1 MTDEQALAL
10 RAKML
15 GATLRLARLS
25 AGRSLKE
32 LAGAIGVSPRTLSS
46 YEASRK
52 SISLPELEML
62 AFHLG
67 MPLQRFWAQAGPAAA
82 RPAVNPAALLPLR
95 QRMLGA
101 QVRAQRTAAQLSIRE
116 AAEHI
121 GIPPSRLSAGE
132 RGDRP
137 IPLPQL
143 EALARLFGR
152 PITDYLDSGGPVGE
166 WHASQRALEAL
177 QELPADLRDFLIDP
191 ANRTYLRLAKR
202 LSELSVDRLRMVAE
216 GLLDLTL

>member
-32 LAGAIGVSPRTLSS
+32 LAGAIGVSPRTLAS
-46 YEASRK
+46 YETSRK
-52 SISLPELEML
+52 SISLPELEIL
-62 AFHLG
+62 AFQLG
-67 MPLQRFWAQAGPAAA
+67 MPLQRFWAQAGGPAT
-82 RPAVNPAALLPLR
+82 RPSVNPSALLPLR

-101 QVRAQRTAAQLSIRE
+101 LVRTHRTEAQLSIRE
-116 AAEHI
+116 AAERI
-121 GIPPSRLSAGE
+121 GMAPARLSACE

-143 EALARLFGR
+143 EALARLFDR

-202 LSELSVDRLRMVAE
+202 LSELSVERLRTVAE